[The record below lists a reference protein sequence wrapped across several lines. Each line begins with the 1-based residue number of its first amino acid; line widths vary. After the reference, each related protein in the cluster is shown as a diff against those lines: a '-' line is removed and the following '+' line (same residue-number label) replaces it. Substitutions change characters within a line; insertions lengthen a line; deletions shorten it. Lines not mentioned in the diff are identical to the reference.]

1 MEEVKTQGAAPM
13 NAVKRITKK
22 KFVVI
27 AIIVLVLAAAA
38 FYVIRRQSVNWN
50 DTKLTVAEQKILV
63 GKIGD
68 LMVLPDE
75 PQPVFAVVTDAEKL
89 RAEQPFYAAVQN
101 GDILLV
107 LPSTRKAI
115 IYSPSADKIVN
126 AGPFIVNQD
135 Q

>member
-1 MEEVKTQGAAPM
+1 MEEVKTQGAAPVK
-13 NAVKRITKK
+13 AVKKITKK
-22 KFVVI
+22 K
-27 AIIVLVLAAAA
+27 AIIVAVV
-38 FYVIRRQSVNWN
+38 VIVVVAVALFFVRRQSVNWN

-63 GKIGD
+63 SKIGD

-107 LPSTRKAI
+107 LPSSRKAI
-115 IYSPSADKIVN
+115 IYSPKTDKIVN